1 MIGKIYT
8 LGDVATYINGRAF
21 KPAEWETTGLPIVRI
36 QNLTDRTAPCN
47 RSTNKFEDKFLLK
60 DGDLLFAWAASL
72 GVHIWQGGPAWLNQH
87 IFKVIPN
94 EGIEKK
100 YLYFYLLY
108 TISDLYRKA
117 HGSGMVHI
125 TKGPFLATK
134 IPLPS
139 LAEQQRIVAKIEEL
153 FSELDN
159 SVAALKQTKAQ
170 LSVYRQ
176 AVLKDAFSRYSCSI
190 TNLGNLIEKPRYGSA
205 KKCTY
210 VSNSNSIPVY
220 RIPNINHSLGRI
232 SHTDLKYTS
241 FDDTERNRLKLNEH
255 DLLMIRS
262 NGSVSLIGRS
272 ALVTKADI
280 NGLYAGYLIRLRLR
294 VPSLL
299 LSKYILHY
307 LNSPDARRYIESK
320 AKSTSGVH
328 NINSDEICRL
338 PFPIC
343 DECSMALINQ
353 ELEAKLSVC
362 TKVETTIDKTLR
374 QAESLRQSILKQAFE
389 GKLV

>member
-139 LAEQQRIVAKIEEL
+139 LTEQQRIVAKIEEL

-159 SVAALKQTKAQ
+159 SVAALKQIKAQ

-176 AVLKDAFSRYSCSI
+176 AVLKDAFSNITSTKSIQQSSVLVTSGSRGWAQYYSSEGARFVRITDLTRDSISLKDNNIQHVNIPQNAEGTRSKLLSQDILVSI
-190 TNLGNLIEKPRYGSA
+190 TADLGSIALIPD
-205 KKCTY
+205 
-210 VSNSNSIPVY
+210 
-220 RIPNINHSLGRI
+220 NIGDAFINQHIALV
-232 SHTDLKYTS
+232 
-241 FDDTERNRLKLNEH
+241 RLKNSKLAKCIAWYLRS
-255 DLLMIRS
+255 DL
-262 NGSVSLIGRS
+262 GQ
-272 ALVTKADI
+272 K
-280 NGLYAGYLIRLRLR
+280 
-294 VPSLL
+294 SLL
-299 LSKYILHY
+299 KNKRGGGKLGLGLDDIRCTDIPDISEKESTNIL
-307 LNSPDARRYIESK
+307 RYIESRL
-320 AKSTSGVH
+320 STCDNVEKT
-328 NINSDEICRL
+328 INA
-338 PFPIC
+338 
-343 DECSMALINQ
+343 ALQ
-353 ELEAKLSVC
+353 
-362 TKVETTIDKTLR
+362 
-374 QAESLRQSILKQAFE
+374 QAESLRQSILKQEFK
-389 GKLV
+389 KLT

>member
-47 RSTNKFEDKFLLK
+47 RSTKKFEDKYLLK

-94 EGIEKK
+94 EGIEKR

-139 LAEQQRIVAKIEEL
+139 VSEQRCLVAKIEEL

-176 AVLKDAFSRYSCSI
+176 AVLNKAFEDISDGYKGTLLDVLVAKPKNGYSPKAVSHQTPYKNLTLSATTEGFFKNGYFKYIELPPEKAASLWVKNNDILIQRANTIDYVGTSVLYRGEDNLYVYPDLMMKCRVKENVNPAYIVYQLQSPRCRQYFKNNATGTSGNMPKI
-190 TNLGNLIEKPRYGSA
+190 NQQTVSSTPLILTNLKKQETIVRDIEMQFS
-205 KKCTY
+205 T
-210 VSNSNSIPVY
+210 I
-220 RIPNINHSLGRI
+220 
-232 SHTDLKYTS
+232 
-241 FDDTERNRLKLNEH
+241 
-255 DLLMIRS
+255 
-262 NGSVSLIGRS
+262 
-272 ALVTKADI
+272 DI
-280 NGLYAGYLIRLRLR
+280 A
-294 VPSLL
+294 V
-299 LSKYILHY
+299 
-307 LNSPDARRYIESK
+307 
-320 AKSTSGVH
+320 
-328 NINSDEICRL
+328 
-338 PFPIC
+338 
-343 DECSMALINQ
+343 
-353 ELEAKLSVC
+353 
-362 TKVETTIDKTLR
+362 TTINKTLR